1 MSCGLDSPYLL
12 PHPLPH
18 VQPCAERKQGW
29 AGDAFELLNKVDSE
43 ALTCWWPRGYVTA
56 ALGRVGKEKV
66 YNLRAAQEKS
76 FPQLEI
82 HPKLTLWKHDAS
94 SSFIPYVNRRNVVWT
109 SL

>member
-1 MSCGLDSPYLL
+1 MTLGICS
-12 PHPLPH
+12 
-18 VQPCAERKQGW
+18 
-29 AGDAFELLNKVDSE
+29 ELLNKVDSE

-66 YNLRAAQEKS
+66 YNLLAAQEKS

-82 HPKLTLWKHDAS
+82 HPKLTLWKHDTS
-94 SSFIPYVNRRNVVWT
+94 SLFISYVNRRNVVWT